1 MVNRKIVRV
10 KRSSKY
16 SDRIIIHLDD
26 KNVFRIPEDV
36 FVSNPLHV
44 GETVSLEKIAAY
56 GKKMRLQEARDSAFK
71 LLGFRMRSIA
81 EMKKRLTEKD
91 YDPEEIEKT
100 IQYLTDRKYLND
112 KEFGKAFVKEKV
124 KNKRIGPR
132 ALKSE
137 IYPHHLSPEL
147 IDSLIDDIYDEFDQN
162 HLIETHLIKRKIEKH
177 KSLNHKEKNRLTSFL
192 QRKGFGWETIIDVY
206 HDWGLI

>member
-1 MVNRKIVRV
+1 MRK
-10 KRSSKY
+10 
-16 SDRIIIHLDD
+16 D
-26 KNVFRIPEDV
+26 KN
-36 FVSNPLHV
+36 
-44 GETVSLEKIAAY
+44 
-56 GKKMRLQEARDSAFK
+56 KK
-71 LLGFRMRSIA
+71 
-81 EMKKRLTEKD
+81 
-91 YDPEEIEKT
+91 
-100 IQYLTDRKYLND
+100 
-112 KEFGKAFVKEKV
+112 
-124 KNKRIGPR
+124 IGPR